1 MRTPTL
7 VLALG
12 ILALPTPIRGQVAIS
27 GRDMKSAEA
36 VLARQSRN
44 LDRTAATLAHVHVA
58 LAAAQVRQAA
68 IHSRLQGQLAPRQV
82 QTLRLR
88 SQAMAQARVALERA
102 GLPGGPLAPTRIAT
116 APPVAW
122 AIQDPADSLYRRARQ
137 ALNRN
142 DYWQA
147 VDLFRSLRDRY
158 PKSAYAPDAYYW
170 ESYGLYRRGSAD
182 ALRMALEALAAQERL
197 FPKAGTRESGD
208 ARSLETRI
216 RSELARS
223 GDAGAALAIATE
235 AQRAA
240 VPPGPRATPAPPAV
254 PAPRAMPAPP
264 APRAAYSGA
273 LALARQRDECRD
285 QEDDIQAVALNAL
298 LQMDEER
305 ALPILRKVLARRDEA
320 SVCLRRKAIF
330 IVGQHEGSDTESIL
344 LGVARTDPD
353 AEVRG
358 QAVFWLS
365 QVDSPAAVQALDSI
379 LFNSKDPELQE
390 KALFALS
397 QHESVEA
404 RQGLRRYAERS
415 DVSPEM
421 REKSLFWLGQSDDP
435 EDAAFLRSMYGRV
448 QDPETKRKILFA
460 VAQSDTKEVGP
471 FLTAIVKN
479 TGESLEV
486 RKQALFWL
494 GQRDETSGADLA
506 SVYGTFSDVEIK
518 EHVIFVLAQREDQ
531 ASMDKLIDIAKRE
544 PNQELRKKA
553 IFWLTQTDDP
563 RVVDILAELLE
574 KP

>member
-7 VLALG
+7 ALTIG
-12 ILALPTPIRGQVAIS
+12 ILALPTPIRGQVAAS
-27 GRDMKSAEA
+27 GRDLKSAEV
-36 VLARQSRN
+36 VLARQSMN
-44 LDRTAATLAHVHVA
+44 LDRTTATLAHVHVA
-58 LAAAQVRQAA
+58 LAAAQVQQAA
-68 IHSRLQGQLAPRQV
+68 IQSRLQSQLAPRQV

-88 SQAMAQARVALERA
+88 SQAMPRARVALERV
-102 GLPGGPLAPTRIAT
+102 GLLVGPLAPMRIAT

-122 AIQDPADSLYRRARQ
+122 AIQDPADSLYRAARH

-142 DYWQA
+142 DYWRS
-147 VDLFRSLRDRY
+147 VELFRSVRDRY

-197 FPKAGTRESGD
+197 FPNAGTRESGD
-208 ARSLETRI
+208 ARSLGTRI
-216 RSELARS
+216 RSELARA
-223 GDAGAALAIATE
+223 GDARAAQAIAYE

-240 VPPGPRATPAPPAV
+240 LPPVPPGPPRPATAGPPSPAV
-254 PAPRAMPAPP
+254 TPVPRPS
-264 APRAAYSGA
+264 YSGVVVRA
-273 LALARQRDECRD
+273 NQRRDECRD

-305 ALPILRKVLARRDEA
+305 ALPILKKVLDRRDEG
-320 SVCLRRKAIF
+320 SVCLRRRAIF
-330 IVGQHEGSDTESIL
+330 IIGQNEGPGTEAIL
-344 LGVARTDPD
+344 LGVARSDPD
-353 AEVRG
+353 TEVRG

-365 QVDSPAAVQALDSI
+365 QVDSPNAVQALDSI

-397 QHESVEA
+397 QHESAEA
-404 RQGLRRYAERS
+404 RRGLRRYADRS
-415 DVSPEM
+415 DVSAEM

-448 QDPETKRKILFA
+448 QDPETKQKILFA
-460 VAQSDTKEVGP
+460 VSQSDSKEVGP
-471 FLTAIVKN
+471 FLTAIVRN
-479 TGESLEV
+479 TGEPLEV

-494 GQRDETSGADLA
+494 GQRDETSGAELA

-518 EHVIFVLAQREDQ
+518 EHVIFVLAQREDK